1 MNLIESRAAYSGI
14 SFSDRNPQGI
24 GKKGFLLLISI
35 RSRKILYLLFI
46 SSVWCFSGCL
56 SQVLYHPSRELRGT
70 PSDLGLSYEWVALE
84 TADGARL
91 SAWWVPADSPR
102 GALLFCH
109 GNAGNISDRLDSIRI
124 FNRLGLSLF
133 FFDYRGYGKS
143 IGSPSEQGTYRDAE
157 AAWNYLIQARKTD
170 PQKIVV
176 FGRSLGGSIAAWVS
190 QANKPRALILESTFI
205 SLREAARDH
214 LPGPLAKL
222 FVPDQYHTLQYLK
235 RVHCPVLILHSRK
248 DESIPF
254 RHGEALYATA
264 SEPKEFVEIHGS
276 HNRGFLDSQPLY
288 EAALDLFLSKYLGRR
303 GEGI

>member
-1 MNLIESRAAYSGI
+1 MRVS
-14 SFSDRNPQGI
+14 
-24 GKKGFLLLISI
+24 
-35 RSRKILYLLFI
+35 I
-46 SSVWCFSGCL
+46 SSSTLLHVLFLSSVLCLSGCL

-70 PSDLGLSYEWVALE
+70 PADLGLPYEWVSLE

-102 GALLFCH
+102 GVLLFCH

-133 FFDYRGYGKS
+133 IFDYRGYGKS
-143 IGSPSEQGTYRDAE
+143 NGSPSEQGTYRDAE
-157 AAWNYLIQARKTD
+157 AAWNYLVQVRQTD

-190 QANKPRALILESTFI
+190 RANKPQALILESTFI
-205 SLREAARDH
+205 SLQEAARDR
-214 LPGPLAKL
+214 LPGLFAKL
-222 FVPDQYHTLQYLK
+222 LVPDQYRTLRSLTIL
-235 RVHCPVLILHSRK
+235 HCPVLIVHSRK
-248 DESIPF
+248 DEIIPF
-254 RHGEALYATA
+254 RHGEALYAAA

-288 EAALDLFLSKYLGRR
+288 EAALDSFLSKYLGKKK
-303 GEGI
+303 EE